1 MFITDERLRRVLLGL
16 LLQHYFKR
24 FRGPI
29 LEIEIDRISRRFR
42 PRAIVLHRTIRS
54 LKHDDRQL
62 DVVARSQGW
71 LNQVLVAGE
80 ARPTVGEAVT
90 VLAVLEGLAV
100 GKDIQPSPTTSL

>member
-1 MFITDERLRRVLLGL
+1 MSGCDGYCWAYFPIYFLRGFEVLSRRLRL
-16 LLQHYFKR
+16 
-24 FRGPI
+24 
-29 LEIEIDRISRRFR
+29 IESHEEFS

-100 GKDIQPSPTTSL
+100 GKDIQPSPSP